1 MTGQAI
7 ESLRAEKRSLSFSP
21 TISDTLQAL
30 ALSPEQGFILSRVDG
45 TSTPREILSLSP
57 LGEEET
63 ARALID
69 LLECGLVKLNDEAPT
84 EPAEAPA
91 EAPTPDSASAPESAL
106 APDPA
111 IAKKRNELEELVDA
125 CGKQTPTELLGVSDQ
140 ASTDEIKEAFRKKV
154 LCFHP
159 DRYPGITDEAFLKK
173 LSHSVALV
181 TDAFNTLSD
190 NVSQE
195 MTPTAR
201 NESSFGHAAGAGDTY
216 NAEKHALEL
225 FHTARRAFD
234 TQSYWEVI
242 QLCREAI
249 GIKDDVAKYH
259 FLLGRALL
267 QNKKWRKEAGE
278 SLKRAAELDSY
289 NTEYLALL
297 AALYQREGLQMRAKK
312 VIEQVKSIDPDCEIP
327 ELPA

>member
-21 TISDTLQAL
+21 TIPDTLQAL
-30 ALSPEQGFILSRVDG
+30 VLSPEQGFILSRVDG

-84 EPAEAPA
+84 EPVEAPA
-91 EAPTPDSASAPESAL
+91 EAPTPESASAPESAL

-111 IAKKRNELEELVDA
+111 IAKKRTELEELVEA

-154 LCFHP
+154 LRFHP

-173 LSHSVALV
+173 LSHLVALV
-181 TDAFNTLSD
+181 TDAFNTLSA
-190 NVSQE
+190 NASRE
-195 MTPTAR
+195 ITPTAR

-216 NAEKHALEL
+216 DAEKHALEL
-225 FHTARRAFD
+225 FHAARRAFD
-234 TQSYWEVI
+234 TKSYWEVI
-242 QLCREAI
+242 QLCRQAI

-278 SLKRAAELDSY
+278 SLKRAADLDSY

-297 AALYQREGLQMRAKK
+297 ATLYQREGLQMRAKK

>member
-21 TISDTLQAL
+21 TISDTLQVL

-91 EAPTPDSASAPESAL
+91 EAPAPESVI

-111 IAKKRNELEELVDA
+111 IAKKRNELEELIEA
-125 CGKQTPTELLGVSDQ
+125 CGKQTPTELLGVSDR

-173 LSHSVALV
+173 LSHLVALV

-190 NVSQE
+190 NASQE
-195 MTPTAR
+195 ITPTAR
-201 NESSFGHAAGAGDTY
+201 NESSFGHAADAGDIY
-216 NAEKHALEL
+216 DAEKHALEL

-242 QLCREAI
+242 QLCRQAI
-249 GIKDDVAKYH
+249 GNKVEVAKYH

-278 SLKRAAELDSY
+278 SLMRAAELDSY

-297 AALYQREGLQMRAKK
+297 AALYQREGPQMRAKK

>member
-125 CGKQTPTELLGVSDQ
+125 CSKQTPTELLGVSDQ

-173 LSHSVALV
+173 LGVPGLLAERLFALGLDIDHV
-181 TDAFNTLSD
+181 F
-190 NVSQE
+190 V
-195 MTPTAR
+195 
-201 NESSFGHAAGAGDTY
+201 
-216 NAEKHALEL
+216 
-225 FHTARRAFD
+225 
-234 TQSYWEVI
+234 
-242 QLCREAI
+242 
-249 GIKDDVAKYH
+249 
-259 FLLGRALL
+259 L
-267 QNKKWRKEAGE
+267 QNTVTVRRPGGWDEDMAGSVSE
-278 SLKRAAELDSY
+278 VARSFLRFYDEEEWGSGI
-289 NTEYLALL
+289 
-297 AALYQREGLQMRAKK
+297 RHHRCHG
-312 VIEQVKSIDPDCEIP
+312 
-327 ELPA
+327 